1 MKHGIVWMLALT
13 AAVATQAAAQQYV
26 YPAKGQS
33 AQQQKSDEAAT
44 QQQQAAFAKA
54 RAACLEGKGYTV
66 K

>member
-1 MKHGIVWMLALT
+1 MKMRMVWMLALT
-13 AAVATQAAAQQYV
+13 AAMTSPVGAQQVV

-33 AQQQKSDEAAT
+33 AQQQ
-44 QQQQAAFAKA
+44 AAFGKA